1 MTKIFDVIPVDDY
14 AVVVDKSI
22 KEADGLCYL
31 NGIFTNCN
39 VAIKLMDGEYK
50 IVASIN
56 KKIDDSIPVIKL
68 FDEYVDKSDELN
80 KLAEEFAIK
89 WWYPD
94 SIGRGIKDTITGE
107 YFDEIDETMRIFK
120 EGYAAH
126 SKYKWSDEQ
135 VWKLLCQI
143 AEQGLSTT
151 PHSRSWPWSKK
162 NEIQTIMDSLKK
174 NKFPKQVELEMEKR
188 DVYTCR
194 ADKCWCDPFNKFCHF
209 VKHSTETGI
218 KITDPQTNTIIPVNI
233 IM

>member
-56 KKIDDSIPVIKL
+56 KKIDDSIPIIKI
-68 FDEYVDKSDELN
+68 FN
-80 KLAEEFAIK
+80 K
-89 WWYPD
+89 
-94 SIGRGIKDTITGE
+94 T
-107 YFDEIDETMRIFK
+107 
-120 EGYAAH
+120 
-126 SKYKWSDEQ
+126 WSDEDLKDAFY
-135 VWKLLCQI
+135 VGVHTGMEASLDVEEEYKKLIYFKSVQ
-143 AEQGLSTT
+143 
-151 PHSRSWPWSKK
+151 
-162 NEIQTIMDSLKK
+162 K

-194 ADKCWCDPFNKFCHF
+194 VDKCWCDPFNKFCHF
-209 VKHSTETGI
+209 VKHSTETAI

-233 IM
+233 II